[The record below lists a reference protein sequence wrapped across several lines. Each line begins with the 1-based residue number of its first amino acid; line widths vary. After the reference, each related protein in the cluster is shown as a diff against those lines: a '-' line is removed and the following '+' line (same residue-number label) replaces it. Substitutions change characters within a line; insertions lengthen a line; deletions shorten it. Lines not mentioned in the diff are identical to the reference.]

1 MRRLILPWCRSCAL
15 GARRCLDG
23 RNKRD
28 IRRDCQRCVSG
39 HVCTVGRQ
47 NVAWYEADTRRNDV
61 VDWGVFG
68 VHIVRDVI
76 VVAD

>member
-1 MRRLILPWCRSCAL
+1 
-15 GARRCLDG
+15 
-23 RNKRD
+23 
-28 IRRDCQRCVSG
+28 
-39 HVCTVGRQ
+39 VCTVGRQ